1 MVRLMALNNTR
12 EILSNKN
19 ILLFIISCC
28 AILNAQQL
36 SSHKGINFPDID
48 GHLTLVSDFHS
59 HTVFSDADV
68 WPTIRV
74 EEANREQL
82 DVLAITDHLYKD
94 PNYSGNGADIPNPD
108 KNRSYSIAESAVKSD
123 LVVVHGIE
131 LSRSMPLGHCNAIF
145 IKDANALIIEDPIE
159 LFEEAKKQNAFTFW
173 NHPYRRQEPYGLLEL
188 KDIHKELINKGL
200 LHGIEVVNR
209 GKFSDGALQIAL
221 DNNLTIMG
229 NSDIHGF
236 IDWEYEVPSG
246 GHRPVTLVFAKKRNQ
261 KSIQKA
267 LFDRQTVVWHKN
279 SLIGREEWLIP
290 LIHASLEIESFK
302 YKYDDSS
309 YKRDLAYVEIKNNSD
324 ARFILKNI
332 SDYSFFMDI
341 DVIEIPAHETVE
353 LQVITRAKLEKFN
366 LEFEVLNA
374 IFAPRKHPTITMQV
388 EKVKR

>member
-1 MVRLMALNNTR
+1 MVRLVVSNNILET
-12 EILSNKN
+12 LSNKYN
-19 ILLFIISCC
+19 ILFLIISCC
-28 AILNAQQL
+28 TVLNAQQL
-36 SSHKGINFPDID
+36 PSDNGIDFPDIQ

-74 EEANREQL
+74 EEANKEQL

-94 PNYSGNGADIPNPD
+94 PNYSGNGADIPNPN
-108 KNRSYSIAESAVKSD
+108 KNRSYDIAESAVKTE

-145 IKDANALIIEDPIE
+145 IKNANALVIEDPVE
-159 LFEEAKKQNAFTFW
+159 LFEEAKKQKAFTFW
-173 NHPYRRQEPYGLLEL
+173 NHPYRKQEPYGLLEL
-188 KDIHKELINKGL
+188 KDIHKELIDKGL

-221 DNNLTIMG
+221 DNNLTILG

-236 IDWEYEVPSG
+236 IDWEYDVPLG

-261 KSIQKA
+261 KSIKKA
-267 LFDRQTVVWHKN
+267 LFNRQTVVWHKN

-290 LIHASLEIESFK
+290 LIHASLEIDSFS
-302 YKYDDSS
+302 YKYDESS
-309 YKRDLAYVEIKNNSD
+309 YKKDLAYVEIKNNSD
-324 ARFILKNI
+324 AKFILKNTGN
-332 SDYSFFMDI
+332 YSFFMDI
-341 DVIEIPAHETVE
+341 DVIEIPPHETVE
-353 LQVITRAKLEKFN
+353 LEVITRERLKKFN

-374 IFAPRKHPTITMQV
+374 IFAPRKHPTIIM
-388 EKVKR
+388 EVKR

>member
-1 MVRLMALNNTR
+1 
-12 EILSNKN
+12 
-19 ILLFIISCC
+19 
-28 AILNAQQL
+28 
-36 SSHKGINFPDID
+36 
-48 GHLTLVSDFHS
+48 
-59 HTVFSDADV
+59 
-68 WPTIRV
+68 
-74 EEANREQL
+74 
-82 DVLAITDHLYKD
+82 
-94 PNYSGNGADIPNPD
+94 
-108 KNRSYSIAESAVKSD
+108 
-123 LVVVHGIE
+123 
-131 LSRSMPLGHCNAIF
+131 
-145 IKDANALIIEDPIE
+145 
-159 LFEEAKKQNAFTFW
+159 
-173 NHPYRRQEPYGLLEL
+173 
-188 KDIHKELINKGL
+188 
-200 LHGIEVVNR
+200 VVNR

-279 SLIGREEWLIP
+279 SLIGRKEWLIP

-324 ARFILKNI
+324 ARFILKNT
-332 SDYSFFMDI
+332 SSYNFFMDI
-341 DVIEIPAHETVE
+341 DVIEISPHETVE

-374 IFAPRKHPTITMQV
+374 IFAPRKHPVIKL
-388 EKVKR
+388 EVK